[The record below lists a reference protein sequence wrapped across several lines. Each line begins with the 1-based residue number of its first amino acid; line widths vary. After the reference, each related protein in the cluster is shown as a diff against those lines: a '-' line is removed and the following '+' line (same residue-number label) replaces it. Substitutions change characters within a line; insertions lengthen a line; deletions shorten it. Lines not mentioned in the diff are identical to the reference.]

1 MTEVTGTYDTIKEQ
15 DYPDQEIL
23 TALEAANVALTTL
36 AVKFD
41 YDSVLGDKEFNEDEL
56 GDLKMALIIVG
67 QRENHHLQR
76 RRQWWARRMEVWKET
91 A

>member
-1 MTEVTGTYDTIKEQ
+1 M
-15 DYPDQEIL
+15 
-23 TALEAANVALTTL
+23 ALTTL

-41 YDSVLGDKEFNEDEL
+41 YDSDLGDEEFDDDEL
-56 GDLKMALIIVG
+56 GDLKTALIIVK